1 MPCRACGV
9 ERRDH
14 TDDGSHKSQHGRK
27 GDEQADPRK
36 TRLHLA
42 GLNRTVGNDGFLDGV
57 ETLVVTVETLIVDR
71 SDRTAG
77 VAANFLGSLDAA
89 VLERLLDGC
98 DEFLRVDRRKRQ
110 VQNTLDGHGQTDHQA
125 EEHRKHPLP
134 TAFEELLH
142 HNVVHAVACDLGFSD
157 NRFGCG
163 SGILCER
170 TNGTQYG
177 QGSRRNQK
185 KFFHSCVG

>member
-1 MPCRACGV
+1 MAQIVVVLQQILGLLGHPGAGQVIGRG
-9 ERRDH
+9 H
-14 TDDGSHKSQHGRK
+14 HDGLPLKQG
-27 GDEQADPRK
+27 PRHDVAVVA
-36 TRLHLA
+36 LGHHLEA
-42 GLNRTVGNDGFLDGV
+42 H
-57 ETLVVTVETLIVDR
+57 EH
-71 SDRTAG
+71 
-77 VAANFLGSLDAA
+77 
-89 VLERLLDGC
+89 
-98 DEFLRVDRRKRQ
+98 
-110 VQNTLDGHGQTDHQA
+110 DGHGQTDHQA

-134 TAFEELLH
+134 AAFEELLH